1 MLLKQVYIF
10 KDLCFRREMDAKF
23 PAMINKNKMDYKKRE
38 EDLFKKP

>member
-1 MLLKQVYIF
+1 
-10 KDLCFRREMDAKF
+10 MDAKF